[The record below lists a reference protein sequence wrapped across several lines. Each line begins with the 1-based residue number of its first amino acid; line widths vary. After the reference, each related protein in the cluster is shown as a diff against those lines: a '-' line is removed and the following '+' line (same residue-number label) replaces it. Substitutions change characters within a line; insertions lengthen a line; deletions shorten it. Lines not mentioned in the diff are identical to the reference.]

1 MEEERIGFL
10 KAAASSIVVGIYVGL
25 AGATFSILSDPMD
38 LTRHGNILL
47 YAAVISSIVLTP
59 VLWNRKV
66 EHGHKMEINIEQ
78 LMEELSQF
86 DEGRGRWRFL
96 SHVKDE
102 KVRLSIDL
110 RHSNNS
116 ITIVEKT
123 FQLYKNH
130 PVRYIVGHS
139 NEEHNNLRNNVLEM
153 VKRLEGD
160 IEIKS
165 FSKSIEICARE
176 SDKILKR
183 RRNISAIILFGL
195 IMFII
200 QFLLDNMFG

>member
-10 KAAASSIVVGIYVGL
+10 KAAASSIVVGVYVGL
-25 AGATFSILSDPMD
+25 AGATFSILSEPMD
-38 LTRHGNILL
+38 LARHGNILL
-47 YAAVISSIVLTP
+47 YAAVITSVLLTP

-66 EHGHKMEINIEQ
+66 EHGHKMEIDIAK
-78 LMEELSQF
+78 LKLELSKF

-116 ITIVEKT
+116 EAIVDQT
-123 FQLYKNH
+123 YDLYKNH
-130 PVRYIVGHS
+130 PVRYVVGHS
-139 NEEHNNLRNNVLEM
+139 SEEHDNLRANVLE
-153 VKRLEGD
+153 KLKAIDGD
-160 IEIKS
+160 VELKS

-183 RRNISAIILFGL
+183 RRNISAIILLGL
-195 IMFII
+195 VMFII